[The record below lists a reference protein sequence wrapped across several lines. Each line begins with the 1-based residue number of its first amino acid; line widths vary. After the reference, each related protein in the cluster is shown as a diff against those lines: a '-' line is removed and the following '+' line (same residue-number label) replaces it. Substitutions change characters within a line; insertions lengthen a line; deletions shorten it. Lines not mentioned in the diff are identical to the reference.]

1 MRSGLNLRV
10 ACQPL
15 LTLSLA
21 SVSEGW
27 RAGGRVRKGAR
38 FAFPGL
44 RPDPLLR
51 RSQLV
56 LRAHIIHR
64 WGNGAVHNATHSG
77 TAVLLLAALCFSAC
91 ESNETPV
98 TPTNPSARGTDS
110 LSGSNLAAQSSFCRG
125 FNNAKAGPVSA
136 DITPPFLHLV
146 VRAGPCS
153 APGQILGEQDG
164 EVANV
169 NAPAGPNQVT
179 VSNRS
184 DTNTAFTLRI
194 TYWH

>member
-1 MRSGLNLRV
+1 MEVKGGS
-10 ACQPL
+10 
-15 LTLSLA
+15 
-21 SVSEGW
+21 
-27 RAGGRVRKGAR
+27 RARGAR
-38 FAFPGL
+38 EKGCTIAFPGL
-44 RPDPLLR
+44 RPDP
-51 RSQLV
+51 
-56 LRAHIIHR
+56 APAPKPMGHIIHR
-64 WGNGAVHNATHSG
+64 WGNGPVRNATHSG
-77 TAVLLLAALCFSAC
+77 AAVLLFAALCFSAC
-91 ESNETPV
+91 ESSETPAA
-98 TPTNPSARGTDS
+98 PTNPSARGTDS
-110 LSGSNLAAQSSFCRG
+110 LSGSNLAAQSSFCQG

-184 DTNTAFTLRI
+184 ETNTAYTLRI
-194 TYWH
+194 NYWH